1 MDHGSGTVVVNFGDR
16 ALVETDH
23 GDLLRCSVRGKR
35 LRAVCGDVV
44 DWDTADAD
52 SGVITR
58 IAERHHVLER
68 SDGRGGT
75 TPIASGLD
83 RVLIVAAAEPEP
95 DLVLLDRYLV
105 MTELGGMQAAILLN
119 KADLAPEGFLERFD
133 EFRLAGYPV
142 WSCSAVAGDGI
153 DTLRTELTGAVTILV
168 GQSGVGKSSLLN
180 ALIPDLAIQTG
191 VLSVGSGEGR
201 HTTTTTKRYRIP
213 GGGALVDSPGV
224 REFWLPKMSAS
235 DLVSGFREISAASI
249 HCRFR
254 NCIHGNEPDCAVRD
268 AVSQGH
274 IPKRRFDSYQQLSRT
289 VAT

>member
-1 MDHGSGTVVVNFGDR
+1 MDHGSGTVVVNYGDR
-16 ALVETDH
+16 ALVETDQ
-23 GDLLRCSVRGKR
+23 GELLRCSVRGKR

-44 DWDTADAD
+44 DWEIADAD

-58 IAERHHVLER
+58 IAERRHVLER

-119 KADLAPEGFLERFD
+119 KADLAPDGFLERFD

-142 WSCSAVAGDGI
+142 WSCSAVSGEGLGA
-153 DTLRTELTGAVTILV
+153 LRTELTGAVTILV

-191 VLSVGSGEGR
+191 VLSAGSGEGR

-224 REFWLPKMSAS
+224 REFWLPKMPTS

-254 NCIHGNEPDCAVRD
+254 NCIHGNEPDCAVHD
-268 AVSQGH
+268 AVNQGH

-289 VAT
+289 VAS